1 MPKYRY
7 QAVDATGKLSR
18 GVIAAMDDRDVE
30 NRLHLNQLTL
40 ISASVVKERRIG
52 ELVSGAGIKP
62 RILIELYHRLSQTLA
77 LGLPMLSALEEN
89 QKSLP
94 SKSFQNIIEEVCIAI
109 EGGNTLYEAMSRFP
123 NAFEKLDLAIIHLGE
138 ISGTLPERMKELADF
153 IEWKEDIRSTIKR
166 AAIYPSF
173 IVIVIIA
180 VIGVWAGYVLP
191 QMAGLL
197 HDMGVPLPGI
207 TKTVLNTS
215 AFLRAYWPVMTL
227 ALIIVSVLFFMC
239 YKTER
244 GGILFHR
251 YILKMP
257 LVGKVFYQ
265 IPLARLSH
273 NFATMYGAGMNVNQI
288 FGLLKDNI
296 LGNRYL
302 EQRLGA
308 AFGEIQRGALIAEG
322 FANAGGF
329 PPLLLGAIRSGEAT
343 GTIDASF
350 KRLGDYYDG
359 EIKRSVQAMISAIE
373 PLSIMVLGGVF
384 GLIALSIMLPLYDV
398 VAKF

>member
-7 QAVDATGKLSR
+7 QAVDAAGKLSK
-18 GVIAAMDDRDVE
+18 GIIAAMDDSDVE
-30 NRLHLNQLTL
+30 ERLLLNQLTL
-40 ISASVVKERRIG
+40 ITASIVKERRIAG
-52 ELVSGAGIKP
+52 LVSGARIKP

-77 LGLPMLSALEEN
+77 LGLPMLSALQEN
-89 QKSLP
+89 QKILP
-94 SKSFQNIIEEVCIAI
+94 SRSFQNIIEEVCLAI

-123 NAFEKLDLAIIHLGE
+123 SAFEKLDLAILHLGE
-138 ISGTLPERMKELADF
+138 ISGTLPERMKELAQF
-153 IEWKEDIRSTIKR
+153 LEWKEDIRSTVKR

-173 IVIVIIA
+173 VVIVIIA
-180 VIGVWAGYVLP
+180 VVGVWTGYVLP

-197 HDMGVPLPGI
+197 HDMGVALPSV
-207 TKTVLNTS
+207 TQTVLDTS
-215 AFLRAYWPVMTL
+215 AFIRQYWSVM
-227 ALIIVSVLFFMC
+227 AIGVVVAFVSLFLF
-239 YKTER
+239 YKTNR
-244 GGILFHR
+244 GGILIHK

-257 LVGKVFYQ
+257 LFGNVFYQ

-288 FGLLKDNI
+288 FELLKDNI

-302 EQRLGA
+302 EERLGI
-308 AFGEIQRGALIAEG
+308 AFNEIQRGALIAEG
-322 FANAGGF
+322 FGNAGGF
-329 PPLLLGAIRSGEAT
+329 PPLFLGAIRSGETT

-373 PLSIMVLGGVF
+373 PLSIVLLGGVF
-384 GLIALSIMLPLYDV
+384 GIIALSIMLPLYDV

>member
-7 QAVDATGKLSR
+7 QAVDAAGKLSR
-18 GVIAAMDDRDVE
+18 GVIAAMDDSDVE
-30 NRLHLNQLTL
+30 ERLHLNQLTL
-40 ISASVVKERRIG
+40 ISASVMKDRRIAG
-52 ELVSGAGIKP
+52 LVSGAKIKP

-89 QKSLP
+89 QKILP
-94 SKSFQNIIEEVCIAI
+94 SRSFQNIIEEICLAI

-123 NAFEKLDLAIIHLGE
+123 SAFEKLDLAIIHLGE
-138 ISGTLPERMKELADF
+138 ISGTLPERMKELANF
-153 IEWKEDIRSTIKR
+153 IEWKEDIRSTVKR

-173 IVIVIIA
+173 IIVVIIA
-180 VIGVWAGYVLP
+180 VVGVWTGYVLP

-197 HDMGVPLPGI
+197 HDMGVALPGV
-207 TKTVLNTS
+207 TQMVLDTS
-215 AFLRAYWPVMTL
+215 DFLRQYWGAMGGAM
-227 ALIIVSVLFFMC
+227 ALGFALVYLF
-239 YKTER
+239 YKTGR
-244 GGILFHR
+244 GGILIHR

-288 FGLLKDNI
+288 FGILKDNI

-302 EQRLGA
+302 EARLGV
-308 AFGEIQRGALIAEG
+308 AFEEIQRGALIAEG

-373 PLSIMVLGGVF
+373 PLSIVLLGGVF

>member
-7 QAVDATGKLSR
+7 QAVDAAGKLSK
-18 GVIAAMDDRDVE
+18 GIIAAMDDSDVE
-30 NRLHLNQLTL
+30 ARLQLNQLTL
-40 ISASVVKERRIG
+40 IRASMIKERRVAG
-52 ELVSGAGIKP
+52 VVSSAKIKP
-62 RILIELYHRLSQTLA
+62 RILIELYHRLSQTLS

-89 QKSLP
+89 QKILP

-138 ISGTLPERMKELADF
+138 MSGTLPDRMKELANF

-180 VIGVWAGYVLP
+180 VIGVWTGYVLP

-197 HDMGVPLPGI
+197 HDMGVPLPGM
-207 TKTVLNTS
+207 TEAVLNTS
-215 AFLRAYWPVMTL
+215 AFLRAYWAAMAFGL
-227 ALIIVSVLFFMC
+227 LITFALFFLF
-239 YKTER
+239 YKTDK
-244 GGILFHR
+244 GGILIHR

-288 FGLLKDNI
+288 FALLKDNI
-296 LGNRYL
+296 MGNRYL

-308 AFGEIQRGALIAEG
+308 AFDEIQRGALIAEG

-373 PLSIMVLGGVF
+373 PLSIMLLGGVF